1 VNKLKQTAT
10 RLSILLLVLCQ
21 SMSAQITLG
30 GIPTVNNVGCKHSSL
45 GKIHVTVKS
54 LYPPYTFKWNT
65 GQTTEEI
72 TELEVG
78 DYSVTIKDGNGAD
91 TALHFTI
98 VEVDCGLEPQLF
110 FTPNG
115 DGFNDFWNIS
125 FAQFFPDALILVYN
139 KLGQVVFQHVG
150 LYDIDNRWDGTDL
163 TGAPLPVSTY
173 FFVVFA
179 DKSNRKNVKK
189 GTVSII
195 R

>member
-1 VNKLKQTAT
+1 VNNLKQTT
-10 RLSILLLVLCQ
+10 THLTILFLALCQ
-21 SMSAQITLG
+21 CISAQITLSST
-30 GIPTVNNVGCKHSSL
+30 PTVINVGCKHTSL
-45 GKIHVTVKS
+45 GKIHVSVKS
-54 LYPPYTFKWNT
+54 VYPPYTFKWNT

-72 TELEVG
+72 TELEPG
-78 DYSVTIKDGNGAD
+78 DYSLIIKDGNGAD
-91 TALHFTI
+91 TTLHFTI
-98 VEVDCGLEPQLF
+98 AELECGLEPQGF

-125 FAQFFPDALILVYN
+125 FAEFFPDALILVYN
-139 KLGQVVFQHVG
+139 KLGQLVFQHVG
-150 LYDIDNRWDGTDL
+150 LYDPDKRWDGTDL